1 MANQYGINLGEVYR
15 TAEAVKG
22 SRQQRKQS
30 NQLMEWQEADRDLAT
45 EQRRQAG
52 ERENMLAP
60 IRQQAAAGDPAAQ
73 RQLIALSPDEGVQIT
88 EAVAK
93 MDDRQRKAVQENVDM
108 MGRLSAFILNA
119 ENPEQAFARVR
130 NSVPDEMRRQM
141 PDRYDQD
148 WVMMEL
154 ARAQEVDQ
162 LLKDQVL
169 TIGGEDVR
177 VRGGVDTERT
187 PSNALVT
194 AQARASGE
202 DTGPKSADE
211 SLMYRQSAELFGGI
225 FDQQGNLQNLD
236 PQQRGNA
243 QAVATEAARLFA
255 EGGRSRTQAV
265 TEAARK
271 LNIVVPNLGEQP
283 QGQQGNDNR
292 NELLQRYL
300 NM

>member
-15 TAEAVKG
+15 TVEAVKS

-30 NQLMEWQEADRDLAT
+30 NQLMDWQQADRDLAN
-45 EQRRQAG
+45 EQRRQAR

-60 IRQQAAAGDPAAQ
+60 IRQQAAAGDQVAQ
-73 RQLIALSPDEGVQIT
+73 RQLIALSPEEGIKIT
-88 EAVAK
+88 EAVSK
-93 MDDRQRKAVQENVDM
+93 MDERGRAQVQENVEM
-108 MGRLSAFILNA
+108 MGRLAAFILNA
-119 ENPEQAFARVR
+119 ENPEQAFSRVR
-130 NSVPDEMRRQM
+130 NSVPEEMRRQM

-162 LLKDQVL
+162 LLKDTVL

-177 VRGGVDTERT
+177 VRGGVDIERT

-194 AQARASGE
+194 AQARGE
-202 DTGPKSADE
+202 ADGGPKSADE
-211 SLMYRQSAELFGGI
+211 SLMYRQAAELFGGI

-236 PQQRGNA
+236 PLQRSNA

-271 LNIVVPNLGEQP
+271 LNIVVPNLGGQY
-283 QGQQGNDNR
+283 QGDR
-292 NELLQRYL
+292 NELLQHYL